1 MVEDS
6 AVIIFENRM
15 KGLVTDIEVP
25 LQISANDL
33 IVALNDVYSLGID
46 SEDIFECY
54 LVAENPIAFLRGNK
68 SLREFG
74 IHNATRIIYGRG

>member
-15 KGLVTDIEVP
+15 TGFVTDIEVP

-33 IVALNDVYSLGID
+33 IVALNDVCSLGID

-54 LVAENPIAFLRGNK
+54 LVAEHPIASFVEQPLYQ
-68 SLREFG
+68 SL
-74 IHNATRIIYGRG
+74 